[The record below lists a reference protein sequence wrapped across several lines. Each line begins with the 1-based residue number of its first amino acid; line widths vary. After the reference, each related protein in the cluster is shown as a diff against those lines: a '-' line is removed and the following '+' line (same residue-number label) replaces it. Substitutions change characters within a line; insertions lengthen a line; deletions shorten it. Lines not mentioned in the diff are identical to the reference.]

1 MISFE
6 NLTKAYQGTTVLGS
20 ANQGVSGEIETGG
33 ITSII
38 GANGAGKSTLLTI
51 LGRLLDPTTGIVHVG
66 GLDVARTPSATLAR
80 KLAILRQDN
89 HTTARLRVR
98 ELVAMGRFPHSRG
111 RLTPGDLAA
120 VEQAMEFVNLT
131 ELADRFIDQ
140 MSGGQR
146 QRAFIA
152 MVLAQDADYILLDEP
167 LNNLDM
173 RHSVQMM
180 QQLRRAADE
189 LGRTVV
195 MVMHDL
201 NFAAAYSDQLMAM
214 ADGQVVAHGPVRE
227 LMDGRLLTGVFGT
240 PVQVMDVDGSPTAVY
255 CMGKACPP
263 GMRCSQVPCCCEQ
276 RDRLRVGLDTT
287 PVGQRLPISPRLPV
301 WGRRSGAVDQQV
313 GQR

>member
-1 MISFE
+1 MIRFDNVS
-6 NLTKAYQGTTVLGS
+6 KIYQGTTVLGP
-20 ANQGVSGEIETGG
+20 VSGEIRAGG

-51 LGRLLDPTTGIVHVG
+51 IGRLLDPTTGSVHVG
-66 GLDVARTPSATLAR
+66 GLDVARTASATLAK

-111 RLTPGDLAA
+111 RLGPEDHAA
-120 VEQAMEFVNLT
+120 VARALEFTSL
-131 ELADRFIDQ
+131 EPLAERFIDQ

-152 MVLAQDADYILLDEP
+152 MVLAQDAEVILLDEP

-201 NFAAAYSDQLMAM
+201 NFAAAYSDDLMAM
-214 ADGQVVAHGPVRE
+214 SDGQIVAHGPVAE
-227 LMDGRLLTGVFGT
+227 IMQPRLLTGVFGT
-240 PVQVMDVDGSPTAVY
+240 PVDVRDVDGQLTALY
-255 CMGKACPP
+255 CLGRQCPP
-263 GMRCSQVPCCCEQ
+263 GLDCDQVPCCCAGRQ
-276 RDRLRVGLDTT
+276 PSVDGRVLLSM
-287 PVGQRLPISPRLPV
+287 PS
-301 WGRRSGAVDQQV
+301 
-313 GQR
+313 

>member
-1 MISFE
+1 MITFT
-6 NLTKAYQGTTVLGS
+6 NLTKTYQGATVLG
-20 ANQGVSGEIETGG
+20 AGGRGVSGQIPAGG

-51 LGRLLDPTTGIVHVG
+51 IGRLLMPTTGSVNVA
-66 GLDVARTPSATLAR
+66 GLDVARTASATLAT

-111 RLTPGDLAA
+111 RLTADDHAA
-120 VEQAMEFVNLT
+120 VDQALSFVDL
-131 ELADRFIDQ
+131 EPLADRFIDQ

-180 QQLRRAADE
+180 QQLRRACDE

-201 NFAAAYSDQLMAM
+201 NFAAAYSDDLLAM
-214 ADGQVVAHGPVRE
+214 ADGSIVAHGPVRE
-227 LMDGRLLTGVFGT
+227 LMDANVLTGVFGT
-240 PVQVMDVDGSPTAVY
+240 PVQVMDVDGSPTALY
-255 CMGKACPP
+255 CLGKRCPP
-263 GMRCSQVPCCCEQ
+263 GLDCESVPCCCARLEEQ
-276 RDRLRVGLDTT
+276 SSRTRAERRA
-287 PVGQRLPISPRLPV
+287 PVLLPLM
-301 WGRRSGAVDQQV
+301 G
-313 GQR
+313 

>member
-1 MISFE
+1 MISFHD
-6 NLTKAYQGTTVLGS
+6 LSKAYHGSYVLGRPD
-20 ANQGVSGEIETGG
+20 AGLSGQIEAGG

-51 LGRLLDPTTGIVHVG
+51 IGRLLAPTSGRVDVG
-66 GLDVARTPSATLAR
+66 GLDVAHTPSATLAK

-98 ELVAMGRFPHSRG
+98 ELVAMGRFPHSKG
-111 RLTPGDLAA
+111 RLRAEDHAA
-120 VEQAMEFVNLT
+120 VQQALEFCDLT
-131 ELADRFIDQ
+131 ALADRFIDQ

-152 MVLAQDADYILLDEP
+152 MVLAQDAEVILLDEP

-201 NFAAAYSDQLMAM
+201 NFAAAYSDQIMAM
-214 ADGQVVAHGPVRE
+214 ADGQIVAHGPVRE
-227 LMDGRLLTGVFGT
+227 LMDARLLTRVFGT
-240 PVQVMDVDGSPTAVY
+240 PVQVMDVDGSPTALY
-255 CMGKACPP
+255 CLGKACPP
-263 GMRCSQVPCCCEQ
+263 GRDCAQEPCCCELHPGESA
-276 RDRLRVGLDTT
+276 RTRLASGEVL
-287 PVGQRLPISPRLPV
+287 LPLP
-301 WGRRSGAVDQQV
+301 S
-313 GQR
+313 

>member
-1 MISFE
+1 MISFQYIS
-6 NLTKAYQGTTVLGS
+6 KAYQGSYVLGS
-20 ANQGVSGEIETGG
+20 ADAGVSGEIVAGG
-33 ITSII
+33 VTSVI

-51 LGRLLDPTTGIVHVG
+51 IGRLLAPTSGSVHVA
-66 GLDVARTPSATLAR
+66 GLDVARTPSATLAK

-98 ELVAMGRFPHSRG
+98 ELVAMGRFPHSKG
-111 RLTPGDLAA
+111 RLRAEDHAA
-120 VEQAMEFVNLT
+120 VQQALEFCDLT
-131 ELADRFIDQ
+131 GLADRFIDQ

-152 MVLAQDADYILLDEP
+152 MVLAQDAEVILLDEP

-201 NFAAAYSDQLMAM
+201 NFAAAYSDQIMAM
-214 ADGQVVAHGPVRE
+214 ADGQIVAHGPVRE
-227 LMDGRLLTGVFGT
+227 LMDARRLTRVFGT
-240 PVQVMDVDGSPTAVY
+240 PVQVMDVDGSPTALY
-255 CMGKACPP
+255 CLGKSCPP
-263 GMRCSQVPCCCEQ
+263 GRDCAQEPCCC
-276 RDRLRVGLDTT
+276 DLHPGGSTGTRLSC
-287 PVGQRLPISPRLPV
+287 GQVLLPLP
-301 WGRRSGAVDQQV
+301 S
-313 GQR
+313 

>member
-1 MISFE
+1 MITFE
-6 NLTKAYQGTTVLGS
+6 NLTKTYQGATVLGTPD
-20 ANQGVSGEIETGG
+20 QGVSGQISAGG

-51 LGRLLDPTTGIVHVG
+51 IGRLLAPTTGTVHVG
-66 GLDVARTPSATLAR
+66 GLDVARTKSSTLAK

-111 RLTPGDLAA
+111 RLTASDQAA
-120 VEQAMEFVNLT
+120 IDQAMGFVSIDGLT
-131 ELADRFIDQ
+131 DRFLDQ

-146 QRAFIA
+146 QRAYIA
-152 MVLAQDADYILLDEP
+152 MVLAQDAEVILLDEP

-201 NFAAAYSDQLMAM
+201 NFAAAYSDELLAM
-214 ADGQVVAHGPVRE
+214 ADGQIVAQGPVQE
-227 LMDGRLLTGVFGT
+227 MMQPRLLTGVFGT
-240 PVQVMDVDGSPTAVY
+240 PVQVLDVDGSPTALY
-255 CMGKACPP
+255 CLGKACPP
-263 GMRCSQVPCCCEQ
+263 GLDCESLPCCCQGRESVS
-276 RDRLRVGLDTT
+276 RPDGRVL
-287 PVGQRLPISPRLPV
+287 LPLP
-301 WGRRSGAVDQQV
+301 STA
-313 GQR
+313 

>member
-1 MISFE
+1 MITFE
-6 NLTKAYQGTTVLGS
+6 NLTKVYAGTTVLGP
-20 ANQGVSGEIETGG
+20 VSGQIKAGG
-33 ITSII
+33 VTSII

-51 LGRLLDPTTGIVHVG
+51 IGRLLSPTTGAVQVG
-66 GLDVARTPSATLAR
+66 GLDVAHTPSATLAK

-98 ELVAMGRFPHSRG
+98 ELVAMGRFPHSKG
-111 RLTPGDLAA
+111 RLTPNDHAA
-120 VEQAMEFVNLT
+120 VDQAIEFTGLGS
-131 ELADRFIDQ
+131 LADRFIDQ

-152 MVLAQDADYILLDEP
+152 MVLAQDAEVILLDEP

-201 NFAAAYSDQLMAM
+201 NFAAAYSDDLMAM
-214 ADGQVVAHGPVRE
+214 SDGQIVAHGPVDQI
-227 LMDGRLLTGVFGT
+227 MSSRLLTNVFGT
-240 PVQVMDVDGSPTAVY
+240 PVDVRDVAGQTTALY
-255 CMGKACPP
+255 CLGRRCPP
-263 GMRCSQVPCCCEQ
+263 GLDCDQVPCCCAQ
-276 RDRLRVGLDTT
+276 RDASSPDQPEALVGAGF
-287 PVGQRLPISPRLPV
+287 PPGGVPLPLTVR
-301 WGRRSGAVDQQV
+301 
-313 GQR
+313 

>member
-1 MISFE
+1 MITFE
-6 NLTKAYQGTTVLGS
+6 NLTKTYQAKTVLGGP
-20 ANQGVSGEIETGG
+20 NQGVSGEIEAGG

-51 LGRLLDPTTGIVHVG
+51 IGRLLAPTTGSVKVG
-66 GLDVARTPSATLAR
+66 GLDVARTPSATLAK

-111 RLTPGDLAA
+111 RLTRDDRAA
-120 VEQAMEFVNLT
+120 VDQAMTFVNLDD
-131 ELADRFIDQ
+131 LADRFIDQ
-140 MSGGQR
+140 LSGGQR
-146 QRAFIA
+146 QRVFIA

-201 NFAAAYSDQLMAM
+201 NFAAAYSDQLLAM
-214 ADGQVVAHGPVRE
+214 ADGQIVAHGPVRE

-240 PVQVMDVDGSPTAVY
+240 PVQVMDVAGSPTALY
-255 CMGKACPP
+255 CLGKACPP
-263 GMRCSQVPCCCEQ
+263 GLDCSQLPCCCEQ
-276 RDRLRVGLDTT
+276 PRVRVTLSG
-287 PVGQRLPISPRLPV
+287 SA
-301 WGRRSGAVDQQV
+301 GR
-313 GQR
+313 